1 MTSIARHYTARFV
14 HPSSL
19 PHRPAS
25 TIHAYSNPNQIT
37 VQFSAAPTPERD
49 TVSFWGPIGKTHP
62 VLGRKLGRV
71 GRSYAKIAAA
81 VLAIGLALALCAPF
95 ATYRSEQSFI
105 DGAENGFGIDV
116 ILSWVQEHLDGCE
129 DPRRASNGKQLQG
142 TDSGW
147 RWRVGVYR
155 ILARIEDGKA
165 VIEVVRVGHRQGVY
179 KSMPR
184 L

>member
-1 MTSIARHYTARFV
+1 MRGPAART
-14 HPSSL
+14 
-19 PHRPAS
+19 
-25 TIHAYSNPNQIT
+25 
-37 VQFSAAPTPERD
+37 E
-49 TVSFWGPIGKTHP
+49 W
-62 VLGRKLGRV
+62 
-71 GRSYAKIAAA
+71 
-81 VLAIGLALALCAPF
+81 
-95 ATYRSEQSFI
+95 
-105 DGAENGFGIDV
+105 
-116 ILSWVQEHLDGCE
+116 
-129 DPRRASNGKQLQG
+129 KQLQG

>member
-1 MTSIARHYTARFV
+1 M
-14 HPSSL
+14 
-19 PHRPAS
+19 
-25 TIHAYSNPNQIT
+25 
-37 VQFSAAPTPERD
+37 
-49 TVSFWGPIGKTHP
+49 
-62 VLGRKLGRV
+62 
-71 GRSYAKIAAA
+71 
-81 VLAIGLALALCAPF
+81 IGLALALCASF

>member
-1 MTSIARHYTARFV
+1 MTSIERHYTARFV

-25 TIHAYSNPNQIT
+25 TIHAYSNQNQIT
-37 VQFSAAPTPERD
+37 VQFFRSPRSKAGYGFLLRADWENAPR
-49 TVSFWGPIGKTHP
+49 
-62 VLGRKLGRV
+62 LGRKLGRA
-71 GRSYAKIAAA
+71 GRSYAKIAA
-81 VLAIGLALALCAPF
+81 VGLAIGLALALCASF

-116 ILSWVQEHLDGCE
+116 ILSWVQEQLDGCE

-155 ILARIEDGKA
+155 ILARIEDRKA